1 MLRLKA
7 TLVSILEAAKNAPS
21 ARAEAEQILFHVLR
35 LERPDLKSIQE
46 LKIHTFQIPAE
57 TEALAIRL
65 AYSRAGG
72 KPLQHVLG
80 YQFFYE
86 HEYEVNESTLIPRQ
100 ETEILV
106 DTVIAWTKIFFGDQI
121 FRMAELGIGS
131 GVISGEILSHFK
143 HARAYVSELNP
154 QAIELALQ
162 NLGRVLGPQFL
173 ERITLIQSG
182 HARTGFEIFQPNGP
196 FDLIIS
202 NPPYLSK
209 QDEIEPDV
217 LNHEPHPALFPK
229 SDQAHEQPNYFY
241 ENFLLNAKE
250 LLKPK
255 GAAFFEIPH
264 ERANHLETLFR
275 AAGFSQVTLIPDL
288 TGRPRVLQATF

>member
-1 MLRLKA
+1 M
-7 TLVSILEAAKNAPS
+7 
-21 ARAEAEQILFHVLR
+21 Q
-35 LERPDLKSIQE
+35 
-46 LKIHTFQIPAE
+46 
-57 TEALAIRL
+57 
-65 AYSRAGG
+65 Y
-72 KPLQHVLG
+72 VLG

-106 DTVIAWTKIFFGDQI
+106 DSAIAWARIFFGDQI

-131 GVISGEILSHFK
+131 GVISGEILSHFPN
-143 HARAYVSELNP
+143 ARGYASELNP
-154 QAIELALQ
+154 QALELALQ
-162 NLGRVLGPQFL
+162 NLGRVLGTQFQ
-173 ERITLIQSG
+173 ERITVIQSS
-182 HARTGFEIFQPNGP
+182 HARIGFEIFQPNGP

-209 QDEIEPDV
+209 QDEIHSDV
-217 LNHEPHPALFPK
+217 MNHEPHPALFPK

-241 ENFLLNAKE
+241 ENFLLNAKD

-264 ERANHLETLFR
+264 DRAAQIESLFR
-275 AAGFSQVTLIPDL
+275 ASGFSQMSLIPDL